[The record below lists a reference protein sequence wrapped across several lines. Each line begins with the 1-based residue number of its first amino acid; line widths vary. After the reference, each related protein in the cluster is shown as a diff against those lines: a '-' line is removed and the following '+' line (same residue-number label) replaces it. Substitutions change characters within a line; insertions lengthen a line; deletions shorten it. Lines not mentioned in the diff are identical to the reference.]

1 MLFSLSTFIQEK
13 NIGKLGFTLL
23 YLMTK
28 AFWTVVFIQTKSG
41 SSKKGQNICVNILT
55 YLGHKTFHL
64 TFISV

>member
-28 AFWTVVFIQTKSG
+28 AF
-41 SSKKGQNICVNILT
+41 
-55 YLGHKTFHL
+55 
-64 TFISV
+64 